1 MAEELTL
8 AKIISLGIVDSVN
21 PCTLAILTLV
31 LIAIITYNPK
41 KRRDILLTG
50 FAFTLSIYIIY
61 FIYGLIIVK
70 FFQIVQALTALKL
83 ILYKILGTLAI
94 ILGFLEVKDFVRYK
108 PGGLATEMPLSW
120 RPKVKALISGITS
133 PRGAFGIGAFCAVFL
148 LPCTIGPYIIAG
160 GILSILKILE
170 SIPWLLLY
178 DAIFVIPM
186 IAITLAVWVG
196 ATTVERVSGWR
207 EKNIRYLHLI
217 AGLIMLG
224 IGIGMLLGLI

>member
-1 MAEELTL
+1 MVEGLTL
-8 AKIISLGIVDSVN
+8 AKVASLGAVDSVN

-70 FFQIVQALTALKL
+70 FFQIVQALTAIKL
-83 ILYKILGTLAI
+83 ILYKILGILAI
-94 ILGFLEVKDFVRYK
+94 ILGFLEVKDFIHYK

-170 SIPWLLLY
+170 SVPWLLLY